1 MRQNTIWQLA
11 VLVLTIGG
19 FSAVTVSEAVSGYE
33 EPHPQ
38 LLPGDRI
45 LIGTVVEIRSGQ
57 ARIDT
62 GEVQPRFVPLGVREG
77 KGLPDLKVGDGV
89 EITVNDQN
97 LLVDAHLIGETSNHR
112 VVEGQ
117 LIQSLVTGHNRAILR
132 TTQGNEE
139 SHSIR
144 PVARSKMAS
153 VPVGVVAVFLI
164 DESDRILDVTFGN
177 MDAVRRAAE
186 LWNKKTPLKGNF
198 DRVIGTILKPLENDR
213 IAIRTD
219 DGEEQ
224 PYEVRSL
231 AQLRLATLSYGDAVI
246 LLVDDDGKVTDVAI
260 PPKAIDSERQ

>member
-1 MRQNTIWQLA
+1 
-11 VLVLTIGG
+11 
-19 FSAVTVSEAVSGYE
+19 
-33 EPHPQ
+33 
-38 LLPGDRI
+38 
-45 LIGTVVEIRSGQ
+45 
-57 ARIDT
+57 
-62 GEVQPRFVPLGVREG
+62 
-77 KGLPDLKVGDGV
+77 
-89 EITVNDQN
+89 
-97 LLVDAHLIGETSNHR
+97 
-112 VVEGQ
+112 
-117 LIQSLVTGHNRAILR
+117 
-132 TTQGNEE
+132 
-139 SHSIR
+139 
-144 PVARSKMAS
+144 
-153 VPVGVVAVFLI
+153 
-164 DESDRILDVTFGN
+164 